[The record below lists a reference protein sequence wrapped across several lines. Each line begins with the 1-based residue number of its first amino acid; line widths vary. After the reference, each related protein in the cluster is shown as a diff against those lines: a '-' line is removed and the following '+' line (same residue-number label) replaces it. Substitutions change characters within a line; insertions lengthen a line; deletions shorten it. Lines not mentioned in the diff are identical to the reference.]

1 METISLFI
9 GLICLGYIPNS
20 VIRGKVNHEPI
31 DHVLQR
37 ILLKQYKVRKG
48 DDIPSPSLSSSL
60 TLFLIQLLENN
71 KYAVAK
77 RRRIKRVLIDL
88 KLMDES
94 GAFIDPNNRY
104 SSKQR
109 RSVYSESEE
118 ESVES
123 CSEEEAASEPSSE
136 ASDYYGNL
144 FGDQWAA
151 NDSVRISIKERVD
164 SYTSEEE
171 DYMYEY
177 EEPPEPKRKQPAFMF
192 DIELREEVDE
202 EIEETSESLASK
214 AHAKRQSQQTRGTRK
229 LIDIY
234 VHVHCACYK

>member
-1 METISLFI
+1 MIYPLPHSL
-9 GLICLGYIPNS
+9 P
-20 VIRGKVNHEPI
+20 P
-31 DHVLQR
+31 
-37 ILLKQYKVRKG
+37 
-48 DDIPSPSLSSSL
+48 SSL

-104 SSKQR
+104 SPKHR

-151 NDSVRISIKERVD
+151 NDSVMISIKERVD

-171 DYMYEY
+171 DHMYEY

-229 LIDIY
+229 LIDIH
-234 VHVHCACYK
+234 VHVHL